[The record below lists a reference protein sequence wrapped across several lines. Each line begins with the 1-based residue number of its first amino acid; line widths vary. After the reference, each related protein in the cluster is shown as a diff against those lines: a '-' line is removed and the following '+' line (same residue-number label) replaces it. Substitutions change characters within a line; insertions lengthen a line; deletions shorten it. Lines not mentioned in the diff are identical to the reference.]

1 MQFLKIVKYS
11 AKPPNIIFPLPL
23 IPLAIGLFAG
33 NVSDVIYPIV
43 LTYIFYPAVNLW
55 NHINDA
61 EDDFAV
67 GKDNPFINKGERVVG
82 YSIVT
87 FLYLL
92 SFIYVI
98 GFSKSYGVFLFSISA
113 LMTFLYSDNK
123 ITKLRLKRH
132 YATELLVY
140 TLTVPSYLLALF
152 DLIKPVDNYA
162 LMLTLTLSLL
172 LLSTVVIKD
181 FKDISEDKKAGL
193 KTLALVFSPSTLLKI
208 SFLLVTGYFIM
219 ITLLSFL
226 ISQKYLISVIPL
238 FGIIYSAREFFRER
252 WEVSLRIAKPLNF
265 TIISGII
272 SLFLFCIS
280 AQL

>member
-1 MQFLKIVKYS
+1 MQFLKVIKYS
-11 AKPPNIIFPLPL
+11 AKPPNIIFPFPL
-23 IPLAIGLFAG
+23 VPFAIGIFAG
-33 NVSDVIYPIV
+33 NISDVIYPIA

-61 EDDFAV
+61 EEDFAA
-67 GKDNPFINKGERVVG
+67 GKDNPFINKREKVVG
-82 YSIVT
+82 YILVI
-87 FLYLL
+87 FLYIL

-98 GFSKSYGVFLFSISA
+98 NFSKSYGIFLFSIAA

-123 ITKLRLKRH
+123 VTRLRLKRH

-140 TLTVPSYLLALF
+140 ILTVPAYILALF
-152 DLIKPVDNYA
+152 DLVKPVNYYA

-172 LLSTVVIKD
+172 LLSTVIIKD
-181 FKDISEDKKAGL
+181 FKDMSEDKRAGL
-193 KTLALVFSPSTLLKI
+193 KTLPLVFSPSTLLKI
-208 SFLLVTGYFIM
+208 SFSLVTGYFVMM
-219 ITLLSFL
+219 ILLSLL
-226 ISQKYLISVIPL
+226 ISQKYMISVIPL
-238 FGIIYSAREFFRER
+238 LGVIYSAREFSKER

>member
-1 MQFLKIVKYS
+1 MQLLKIIKYS
-11 AKPPNIIFPLPL
+11 AKPPNIIFPFPL
-23 IPLAIGLFAG
+23 VPLSIGIFAG
-33 NVSDVIYPIV
+33 SIGDAIYPIA
-43 LTYIFYPAVNLW
+43 LAYIFYPAVNLW

-61 EDDFAV
+61 EEDFAA
-67 GKDNPFINKGERVVG
+67 GKDNPFIYKGEKIVG
-82 YSIVT
+82 YILVT
-87 FLYLL
+87 LLYIL

-98 GFSKSYGVFLFSISA
+98 NFSKSYGVFLFSIAA

-123 ITKLRLKRH
+123 VTRLRLKRH

-140 TLTVPSYLLALF
+140 IFTIPIGILVSF
-152 DLIKPVDNYA
+152 DLIKPINLYA

-181 FKDISEDKKAGL
+181 FKDINEDKKAGL
-193 KTLALVFSPSTLLKI
+193 KTLPLVFSPSTLLKI
-208 SFLLVTGYFIM
+208 SFSLVTGYFVMM
-219 ITLLSFL
+219 ILLSLL

-238 FGIIYSAREFFRER
+238 FGVIYSAREFSKER